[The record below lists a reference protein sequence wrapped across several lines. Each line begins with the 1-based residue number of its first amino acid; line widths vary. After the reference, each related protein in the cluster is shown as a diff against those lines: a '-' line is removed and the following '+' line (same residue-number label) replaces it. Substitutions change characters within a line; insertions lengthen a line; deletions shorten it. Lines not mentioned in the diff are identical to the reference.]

1 MTQDSL
7 EIQPL
12 DTTMHAIAAV
22 PSSGD
27 DGAPAEVSR
36 VLVVDDN
43 ATVLDIFRKILTG
56 AAEQPTG
63 DVDALALLESA
74 IFSTTAP
81 ADKTEPPRFEV
92 DCLDSGEQACQLVR
106 KANEDGRPFALAFV
120 DMRMPGGWDGLQTI
134 EGLWKADPAIHI
146 VICTAYS
153 DYSWDDIL
161 DRLGLSDRLLILRKP
176 FEKIEVLQMASALS
190 QKWHTHKEQQHTLAT
205 LEQRVADRTE
215 ALSTALAE
223 RQSYATQLQHQ
234 ATHDTLTGL
243 ANRSLLH
250 DSLSRAISFASRNG
264 HDVWVAFV
272 DLDRFKTI
280 NDTLGHKAGDV
291 LLNTMATRLRE
302 GLRESDTVARLGGD
316 EFVLVLPGFPEGRLS
331 IQTIQRIMQAIA
343 KPIELE
349 GREYSLTSSVG
360 VAIYP
365 SDGANALDLL
375 EYADMAMYRAK
386 ELGRNNFQFFT
397 AEMNVRLLERIRLE
411 QALKDAI
418 EREEFTLHYQPQV
431 DLYSGQII
439 GVEALIRWQHPE
451 LGLVSPIRFIGLAEE
466 TGLISAIGAWVFRT
480 ACLQNKAWQDA
491 GFPPIRIAVN
501 LSARQLADPMLI
513 DSIASVLR
521 ETDLAPTCLEIEITE
536 SSVMA
541 DVEQSIQILRQLKA
555 LGIKLAIDDFGTG
568 YSSLAYLK
576 RFPIDVLKIDQSF
589 VRDVETDP
597 DNAAIV
603 NSIISLAHN
612 LELDVIAE
620 GVETGNQ
627 LAYLKRQRCD
637 VMQGYHF
644 SRPLPVEEIEAIM
657 REGRCLESANDVVTG
672 RVRTVLIVDDDTL
685 LAEQLATQLEPDGYR
700 ILIAVSAEGAFDLL
714 ATNHVDV
721 VLCDQTMPGMK
732 GIEFLERMR
741 GLYPETVRMML
752 SASSGSEVI
761 LDAIN
766 RSGVS
771 TYLVKPCEANMLR
784 EGVRNAFRNKLNRG
798 GAQASSVM

>member
-1 MTQDSL
+1 MAHGGPQVQRPDNPMQAADS
-7 EIQPL
+7 
-12 DTTMHAIAAV
+12 TATAA
-22 PSSGD
+22 PQ
-27 DGAPAEVSR
+27 APPVEVAR

-43 ATVLDIFRKILTG
+43 TTVLDIFRKILTG
-56 AAEQPTG
+56 GAEQPSA
-63 DVDALALLESA
+63 DVNALDLLESA
-74 IFSTTAP
+74 IFLTPVSAR
-81 ADKTEPPRFEV
+81 KTESPRFEV
-92 DCLDSGEQACQLVR
+92 DCLDSGEQACQLARVAR
-106 KANEDGRPFALAFV
+106 DNGRPFALAFV
-120 DMRMPGGWDGLQTI
+120 DMRMPGGWDGLETI

-161 DRLGLSDRLLILRKP
+161 DRLGLSDRLLVLRKP

-190 QKWHTHKEQQHTLAT
+190 QKWRTQQEQQLTLAT
-205 LEQRVADRTE
+205 LEQRITERTQ
-215 ALSTALAE
+215 ALSAALAE

-250 DSLSRAISFASRNG
+250 DHLSQAIAFAARNG
-264 HDVWVAFV
+264 HDVWIVFV

-291 LLNTMATRLRE
+291 LLNTMAARLKAA
-302 GLRESDTVARLGGD
+302 LRESDTVARLGGD

-331 IQTIQRIMQAIA
+331 AQTIHRIMQAIA
-343 KPIELE
+343 QPIELE
-349 GREYSLTSSVG
+349 GRDYSLTSSVG

-365 SDGANALDLL
+365 ADASNPLELL

-397 AEMNVRLLERIRLE
+397 AEMNVRLHERIRLE

-418 EREEFTLHYQPQV
+418 DREEFTLHYQPQV
-431 DLYSGQII
+431 DLHSGQII

-466 TGLISAIGAWVFRT
+466 TGLISVIGAWVFRT
-480 ACLQNKAWQDA
+480 ACLQNKAWQRA
-491 GFPPIRIAVN
+491 GLPSIRVAVN
-501 LSARQLADPMLI
+501 LSARQLADPLLVE
-513 DSIASVLR
+513 SIAGALR
-521 ETDLAPTCLEIEITE
+521 ETELAPACLEIEITE

-541 DVEQSIQILRQLKA
+541 DVEHSVQILRQLKA

-597 DNAAIV
+597 NNAAIV

-612 LELDVIAE
+612 LQLDVIAE
-620 GVETGNQ
+620 GVETSNQ
-627 LAYLKRQRCD
+627 LAYLQRQRCD
-637 VMQGYHF
+637 LMQGFHF
-644 SRPLPVEEIEAIM
+644 SRPLPVEDVAAIL
-657 REGRCLESANDVVTG
+657 REGKCLVPAGDPMTG
-672 RVRTVLIVDDDTL
+672 RPRSLLIVDDDAL
-685 LAEQLATQLEPDGYR
+685 LVAQLAMQLEPDGYR
-700 ILIAVSAEGAFDLL
+700 ILTALSAEDAFDVL
-714 ATNHVDV
+714 AGNHVDV
-721 VLCDQTMPGMK
+721 VLCDQMMPGMS
-732 GIEFLERMR
+732 GVEFLERMR

-752 SASSGSEVI
+752 SVSAEPEAI
-761 LDAIN
+761 LNAIN
-766 RSGVS
+766 RGAVS
-771 TYLVKPCEANMLR
+771 CYLVKPCEAGALR
-784 EGVRNAFRNKLNRG
+784 DGVRNAFRSKLNRPGFLG
-798 GAQASSVM
+798 GHVM